1 MRLSRYM
8 KAFVGI
14 ASLVL
19 LASCTPDD
27 QQVKQDSP
35 TELRSVSSHIKE
47 FNKDILEDATTVQK
61 QAESAKSDV
70 DRISSD
76 ANRPITGKIN
86 NSLADISSRADQIID
101 GSKRIA
107 EETKSLDRTL
117 SDISDMEKTINDLK
131 TSLEEARKAALQRL
145 YTYITMF
152 WVIGFIVIIGG
163 AILSFFVNK
172 MMGLTLSMVGVLM
185 IGFASAS
192 HYYLQEIAM
201 IGGIII
207 IGTMLFGVGLLVWSM
222 INAKRSSTAVKE
234 IVEMIEILKES
245 MLDSEKERIFGND
258 GLASK
263 VQSDI
268 TKEVIAEIK
277 KRNGFKRLAELRDAA
292 ASTTQQQETPPKPPQ
307 S

>member
-1 MRLSRYM
+1 MRLSRWM

-19 LASCTPDD
+19 LASCTPED
-27 QQVKQDSP
+27 QKIKQDSP
-35 TELRSVSSHIKE
+35 TELRSVSSHIKGS
-47 FNKDILEDATTVQK
+47 NKDILDDATAIQK
-61 QAESAKSDV
+61 QAASAKSGV
-70 DRISSD
+70 DRISSE

-86 NSLADISSRADQIID
+86 DSLADISSRADQIID

-107 EETKSLDRTL
+107 EETKNLDQTL
-117 SDISDMEKTINDLK
+117 SDISNMEKTINDLK
-131 TSLEEARKAALQRL
+131 ASLEEARKAAIQRL

-163 AILSFFVNK
+163 AVVAFFVNK

-201 IGGIII
+201 VGGIII
-207 IGTMLFGVGLLVWSM
+207 VGTMLFGVGLLVWSM
-222 INAKRSSTAVKE
+222 INAKRSTIAVKE

-245 MLDSEKERIFGND
+245 MLDSEKERIFGQD

-268 TKEVIAEIK
+268 TKEVIAKIK
-277 KRNGFKRLAELRDAA
+277 ERNGFKRLAELRNA
-292 ASTTQQQETPPKPPQ
+292 ASTNQQQQTPTQPPQ